1 MFQTECILQK
11 NNLKEI
17 LNEEIFKNS
26 IRYFQITL
34 GKKFYIDLSGIH

>member
-1 MFQTECILQK
+1 MGILQK

-26 IRYFQITL
+26 IRYF
-34 GKKFYIDLSGIH
+34 